1 MEAIPFAYSLGLRGV
16 SVLKEYLVLSPM
28 ATFLAF
34 HPARA
39 DGPSTSNLSFQL
51 GLGFRAFGRPTQHRG
66 GSGGLS

>member
-1 MEAIPFAYSLGLRGV
+1 M
-16 SVLKEYLVLSPM
+16 LKEYLVLSPM

-51 GLGFRAFGRPTQHRG
+51 GLGFRAFGRPTQHWG